1 MRTCCA
7 LILIWCVV
15 IAAATPTA
23 ATAADAVAASGN
35 DKEVSRL
42 KAEMRAMRAQMG
54 QMQQRLD
61 ALSAR
66 LGQAAP
72 AGAEPTSSAPGA
84 VAPGET
90 AAGGTSGPPPGVTP
104 AGVPL
109 GAEAP
114 SRATAQSAG
123 AGGITPDAALKSLM
137 PGEMSGATAKRPGFA
152 MSSAPQGQGVI
163 IPSIQGVPQTFI
175 PDIGGVG
182 DFTFRQSD
190 LHNGDPRYNPADDQF
205 IPRDTQL
212 IFFSPIDPYTNAQ
225 ISIDKP
231 NDGSFNIEEAFLVFN
246 KLPWGLNLRIGQ
258 YRTVFGLIN
267 ELDTFQLP
275 MVNRPQAIAQ
285 YIGPDGFVT
294 PGVDLSTYIPNPWEM
309 DLKADLNIVSGQ
321 NTLAF
326 DHRNGDTFDFAYIG
340 SLMYSR
346 ELFTSGSLLGG
357 FSMAGGPGANS
368 GGQSYLE
375 DPFVQIQYAPDQ
387 RHIWTWSAEG
397 MLAERADVGDHGLKS
412 GFYSLLDY
420 NFWLRYHAGALLDV
434 WNVPNVASGTQFAA
448 SPIFTYFVS
457 DNTRLRLQYTH
468 STPSGAMRA
477 ADFVYLQATFSLGNL
492 KPLE

>member
-1 MRTCCA
+1 
-7 LILIWCVV
+7 
-15 IAAATPTA
+15 
-23 ATAADAVAASGN
+23 
-35 DKEVSRL
+35 
-42 KAEMRAMRAQMG
+42 
-54 QMQQRLD
+54 
-61 ALSAR
+61 
-66 LGQAAP
+66 
-72 AGAEPTSSAPGA
+72 
-84 VAPGET
+84 
-90 AAGGTSGPPPGVTP
+90 
-104 AGVPL
+104 
-109 GAEAP
+109 
-114 SRATAQSAG
+114 
-123 AGGITPDAALKSLM
+123 
-137 PGEMSGATAKRPGFA
+137 MSGATAKPPGFA
-152 MSSAPQGQGVI
+152 MNSEPQGQGVI
-163 IPSIQGVPQTFI
+163 IPGIQGVPQTFI
-175 PDIGGVG
+175 PDIGAVG

-231 NDGSFNIEEAFLVFN
+231 NDGSFNIEEAFLVFD
-246 KLPWGLNLRIGQ
+246 KLPYGLNLRIGQ

-309 DLKADLNIVSGQ
+309 DLKADLNVVSGQ
-321 NTLAF
+321 NTFAF

-375 DPFVQIQYAPDQ
+375 DPFLQIQYAPDQ

-397 MLAERADVGDHGLKS
+397 MLAERANVGDHGLKS
-412 GFYSLLDY
+412 GVYSLLDY
-420 NFWLRYHAGALLDV
+420 NFWLRYHAGVLLDV

-448 SPIFTYFVS
+448 SPILTYFVS

-468 STPSGAMRA
+468 STPSGTMRA

>member
-1 MRTCCA
+1 MRKCIA
-7 LILIWCVV
+7 LALVSWMTVAV
-15 IAAATPTA
+15 ASAAIAA
-23 ATAADAVAASGN
+23 DSGAPAK
-35 DKEVSRL
+35 DREVSEL

-61 ALSAR
+61 ALTSR
-66 LGQAAP
+66 PGQTAP
-72 AGAEPTSSAPGA
+72 ARAAL
-84 VAPGET
+84 PGET
-90 AAGGTSGPPPGVTP
+90 AAGDASGLPPGVTP

-109 GAEAP
+109 GAETSSGAP
-114 SRATAQSAG
+114 AQSAG
-123 AGGITPDAALKSLM
+123 AVTPGAALKSLTS
-137 PGEMSGATAKRPGFA
+137 GQMSGATAKPPGFA

-163 IPSIQGVPQTFI
+163 IPSIQGVPQIFI

-231 NDGSFNIEEAFLVFN
+231 NDGSFGIEEAFLVFN
-246 KLPWGLNLRIGQ
+246 KLPYGLNLRVGQ

-267 ELDTFQLP
+267 GLDTFQLP

-321 NTLAF
+321 NTFAF
-326 DHRNGDTFDFAYIG
+326 DHLNGRTFDFAYIG

-357 FSMAGGPGANS
+357 FSMAGGPGAD
-368 GGQSYLE
+368 GGGESYLE
-375 DPFVQIQYAPDQ
+375 EPFLQIQYAPDQ

-397 MLAERADVGDHGLKS
+397 MLAERANVGDQGVKR
-412 GFYSLLDY
+412 GIYGLLDY

-434 WNVPNVASGTQFAA
+434 WDVPNVARGTQFSA

-468 STPSGAMRA
+468 STPSNGMRA